1 MTLIAHLSD
10 LHAGAG
16 ADSGERIAAAVATVA
31 ATPGTLDAVLITG
44 DLADHGAPEEYRQVA
59 TALAPL
65 RERCPV
71 LVCPGNHDS
80 REEFRRWF
88 PDHGDGPHR
97 TPGTPGAQGSSGP
110 LNRSVLLDTNG
121 PRLLLCDSSVPGAAH
136 GVLDEETLGW
146 LDTQLTAAP
155 DVPAFIAFHHPPV
168 PLGMPYIDSIGLR
181 DPEALATLI
190 ERHPSVRAVWTGHA
204 HTAAFATFAGVPLL
218 SAPGIVSTGL
228 ITAEQHADATGWKS
242 TTMRPQY
249 FLHLFEH
256 GRLVTHVRNAE
267 ETRL

>member
-59 TALAPL
+59 AALAPL

-88 PDHGDGPHR
+88 PDDGDGGGD
-97 TPGTPGAQGSSGP
+97 TDGSPGTQSHSGP

-146 LDTQLTAAP
+146 LDSRLAAAP

-181 DPEALATLI
+181 APEALAALI
-190 ERHPSVRAVWTGHA
+190 ERHPPVRAVWTGHA

-218 SAPGIVSTGL
+218 SAPGIASTGL
-228 ITAEQHADATGWKS
+228 ITAEQHSDSTGWKS
-242 TTMRPQY
+242 ATMRPQY
-249 FLHLFEH
+249 FLHLFEN